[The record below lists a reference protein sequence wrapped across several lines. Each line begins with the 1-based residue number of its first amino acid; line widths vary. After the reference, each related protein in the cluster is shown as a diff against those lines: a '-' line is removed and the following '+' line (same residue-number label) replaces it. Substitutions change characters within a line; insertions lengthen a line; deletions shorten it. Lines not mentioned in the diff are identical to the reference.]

1 MIRVDKMVLG
11 PLGTNTYLLEDAQTG
26 RRAVVD
32 PASADERLLEEI
44 RLHAEFYDLI
54 LLTHRH
60 FDHLMGAYAIKQITG
75 AHVCVHEQDAC
86 GCENASDS
94 LFDQFY
100 FGQPF
105 IGVTVDRKLQD
116 ADQIE
121 LGDSLLQVLH
131 TPGHSAGGVC
141 YLSKS
146 DRFLLSGD
154 TLMKTYFG
162 RIDFPTGNIK
172 ELLASVQ
179 KLFSL
184 SDDWRV
190 LPGHGDETTIQRER
204 TKNEIV
210 RWI

>member
-1 MIRVDKMVLG
+1 MIRVEKMVLG
-11 PLGTNTYLLEDAQTG
+11 PLGTNTYLLEDVQTG

-32 PASADERLLEEI
+32 PALADERLLEQI
-44 RLHAEFYDLI
+44 QLHAEFYDLI

-60 FDHLMGAYAIKQITG
+60 FDHLMGACAIKQITG
-75 AHVCVHEQDAC
+75 AQVCIHAQDAC
-86 GCENASDS
+86 GCQNASDS

-100 FGQPF
+100 FNESF
-105 IGVTVDRKLQD
+105 VGVTVDRQLQD
-116 ADQIE
+116 EDQIE
-121 LGDSLLQVLH
+121 LGGSLLQVLH

-141 YLSKS
+141 YLSQA
-146 DRFLLSGD
+146 DRLLLSGD

-162 RIDFPTGNIK
+162 RIDFPTGNFR
-172 ELLASVQ
+172 ELLSSVQ

-204 TKNEIV
+204 TKNEII